1 MENQKF
7 QVISIQKSSLSKCL
21 IAAFILFSSLFVG
34 VSSVAA
40 QTPVVKNIVIVHGA
54 FADGSGWK
62 AVYTILTKK
71 GYHVTIVQNPLTSL
85 EDDVAATKR
94 ILDQQDGPV
103 ILVGHSWAGVVITQA
118 GVDAKVAGL
127 VYVAAFEPD
136 KGETANQWAAT
147 QPKAPSM
154 RVTAD
159 PKGFVFFDRTTF
171 HAGYCADLNQATAD
185 FMNASQ
191 QPIVGACFGTTVT
204 EVAWKNKPSYGI
216 VATEDQAIN
225 PDIERNMYK
234 RAHTKITEI
243 KGSHAVFI
251 SKPEAVAQVIINASE
266 GK

>member
-1 MENQKF
+1 ML
-7 QVISIQKSSLSKCL
+7 SIKNSSLNKYL
-21 IAAFILFSSLFVG
+21 IAAFVIFSSLLIR
-34 VSSVAA
+34 VSPVAA

-62 AVYTILTKK
+62 SVYNILTKK

-85 EDDVAATKR
+85 DDDVEATKR

-103 ILVGHSWAGVVITQA
+103 ILVGHSWAGIVITQA
-118 GVDAKVAGL
+118 GVDPKVTGL

-136 KGETANQWAAT
+136 KGETANQWSGT

-159 PKGFVFFDRTTF
+159 KQGFVFFDRTTF
-171 HAGYCADLNQATAD
+171 HAGFCADLPKATAD

-191 QPIVGACFGTTVT
+191 QPIAGSCFGASVT
-204 EVAWKNKPSYGI
+204 EVAWKDKPSYGI
-216 VATEDQAIN
+216 VATEDKAIN

-243 KGSHAVFI
+243 KGSHAIFM
-251 SKPEAVAQVIINASE
+251 SQPEAVAAVIIRASQ
-266 GK
+266 KN